1 MAQLMNVSLAG
12 LPVMPMIGSAGC
24 ESPQLASQL
33 PEARA
38 AIEQAEPRHEQAV
51 REALRL
57 RSELATT
64 AAAPAPQGGF

>member
-38 AIEQAEPRHEQAV
+38 AIELFAYASYLLVAGTRVRCLAWCRTGSATRPRA
-51 REALRL
+51 
-57 RSELATT
+57 
-64 AAAPAPQGGF
+64 